1 MTLVHAAADNERL
14 PWLTDDVVP
23 ASRGNFA
30 KVAGLALAG
39 TIAVGGLSFWL
50 GMNAERFTGS
60 GEPVETTQPQARVLL
75 PEPVLPAPAP
85 APTLMPDEVV
95 PQVEPAP
102 VPPPVALPRAA
113 AVAPTRSVQRAPVR
127 RRVQI
132 RTATVN
138 DDNLRET
145 VKVQQEA
152 AKLAEKKAAANKAW
166 TPWESAGA
174 EGRMVRIGTYR
185 TRADAKRAWTKLVKL
200 YPGMKTLRAVT
211 NDIPSAR
218 NGRTYY
224 RLQFGTTSQ
233 AHSEVLCQR
242 MRTIG
247 QSCVVVDLSGARARN
262 QDDGQPV
269 GL

>member
-23 ASRGNFA
+23 ASRSNFA
-30 KVAGLALAG
+30 KVIALALAG

-50 GMNAERFTGS
+50 GMNAERFAGS
-60 GEPVETTQPQARVLL
+60 GDAVETQKPGATVRLPQAVQ
-75 PEPVLPAPAP
+75 PAPA
-85 APTLMPDEVV
+85 AEEAL

-113 AVAPTRSVQRAPVR
+113 EVAPARTIQRTPVR

-145 VKVQQEA
+145 VKVQEVP
-152 AKLAEKKAAANKAW
+152 AKPVEKKATDKAW

-185 TRADAKRAWTKLVKL
+185 TRSDAKRAWTKLVKL

>member
-14 PWLTDDVVP
+14 PWLTDDVAP
-23 ASRGNFA
+23 ASRSKFA
-30 KVAGLALAG
+30 KVVALALAG
-39 TIAVGGLSFWL
+39 TVAVGGLSFWL
-50 GMNAERFTGS
+50 GMNAERFSGS
-60 GEPVETTQPQARVLL
+60 GDAVETTQPGATVRLPQAVQ
-75 PEPVLPAPAP
+75 PAPAP
-85 APTLMPDEVV
+85 EETL

-113 AVAPTRSVQRAPVR
+113 EVAPARTVQRAPVR

-145 VKVQQEA
+145 VKVQQEPA
-152 AKLAEKKAAANKAW
+152 AKPADKPATNKAW
-166 TPWESAGA
+166 TPWTSAGA

-185 TRADAKRAWTKLVKL
+185 TRSDAKRAWTKLVKL

-247 QSCVVVDLSGARARN
+247 QSCVVVDLNGARARN

>member
-1 MTLVHAAADNERL
+1 MTLVHAATDTDRL
-14 PWLTDDVVP
+14 PWLTDDVP
-23 ASRGNFA
+23 ARSRGGIA
-30 KVAGLALAG
+30 GWLGWAVAG
-39 TIAVGGLSFWL
+39 TMAVGGLSFWL
-50 GMNAERFTGS
+50 GMNADRLS
-60 GEPVETTQPQARVLL
+60 APSEPVEVTQPDATVRL
-75 PEPVLPAPAP
+75 PQPAEVVPAPAQQPVMPEVQP
-85 APTLMPDEVV
+85 APM
-95 PQVEPAP
+95 A
-102 VPPPVALPRAA
+102 PPVTLPRGVEIAPSR
-113 AVAPTRSVQRAPVR
+113 VAPRKPVR

-145 VKVQQEA
+145 VKVQEDA
-152 AKLAEKKAAANKAW
+152 AKKVEPNKAW

-174 EGRMVRIGTYR
+174 EGRMVRIGTFR
-185 TRADAKRAWTKLVKL
+185 TRSDAKRAWTKLVKL

-218 NGRTYY
+218 NGQTYY

-242 MRTIG
+242 MKTIG
-247 QSCVVVDLSGARARN
+247 QSCIVVDLSGARARN

>member
-1 MTLVHAAADNERL
+1 MTGVHAVADNERL
-14 PWLTDDVVP
+14 PWLADDP
-23 ASRGNFA
+23 APRARTSYARFIGGA
-30 KVAGLALAG
+30 IAAIL
-39 TIAVGGLSFWL
+39 AVGGLSFWL
-50 GMNAERFTGS
+50 GMNADQFPLFG
-60 GEPVETTQPQARVLL
+60 GPVSVAQPEAPVASPQAARELAA
-75 PEPVLPAPAP
+75 PVQDAGPV
-85 APTLMPDEVV
+85 M
-95 PQVEPAP
+95 PQVEPSA
-102 VPPPVALPRAA
+102 VPPPVALPRAVDVTPA
-113 AVAPTRSVQRAPVR
+113 RVAPQRVVR

-132 RTATVN
+132 RTATVS

-145 VKVQQEA
+145 VKIQET
-152 AKLAEKKAAANKAW
+152 AKADEKKAAANTPW

-185 TRADAKRAWTKLVKL
+185 TRLDAKRAWAKLTKL
-200 YPGMKTLRAVT
+200 YPGMRGLRAVT
-211 NDIPSAR
+211 NDIPSMR

>member
-1 MTLVHAAADNERL
+1 MTLVHAATDTDRL
-14 PWLTDDVVP
+14 PWLTDDLP
-23 ASRGNFA
+23 MPSRGGI
-30 KVAGLALAG
+30 AGWLGWALAG
-39 TIAVGGLSFWL
+39 IMTIGGLSFWL
-50 GMNAERFTGS
+50 GLNADRFFGAAD
-60 GEPVETTQPQARVLL
+60 PVEVSQSDDTITLPQPAQV
-75 PEPVLPAPAP
+75 VPAPEQP
-85 APTLMPDEVV
+85 VMPE
-95 PQVEPAP
+95 VEPAP
-102 VPPPVALPRAA
+102 VPPPVTLPRSVEIAPA
-113 AVAPTRSVQRAPVR
+113 RVAPRRVVR

-145 VKVQQEA
+145 VKLQEEA
-152 AKLAEKKAAANKAW
+152 AKADAAKKTAVNKAW
-166 TPWESAGA
+166 NPWESSGA
-174 EGRMVRIGTYR
+174 EGRMVRIGTFR
-185 TRADAKRAWTKLVKL
+185 TRYEAKRAWAKLVKL

-218 NGRTYY
+218 NGTTYY

-242 MRTIG
+242 MKTIG
-247 QSCVVVDLSGARARN
+247 QSCVVVDLTGARARN

>member
-1 MTLVHAAADNERL
+1 MTLVHAATDTDRL
-14 PWLTDDVVP
+14 PWLTDDLP
-23 ASRGNFA
+23 PKSRG
-30 KVAGLALAG
+30 GIGGWLGWALAG
-39 TIAVGGLSFWL
+39 TMAVGGLSFWL
-50 GMNAERFTGS
+50 GMNADRFS
-60 GEPVETTQPQARVLL
+60 GATDPVEITQPDATVAAPQQELIV
-75 PEPVLPAPAP
+75 PAPEAQP
-85 APTLMPDEVV
+85 VM

-102 VPPPVALPRAA
+102 VPPPIALPRSVE
-113 AVAPTRSVQRAPVR
+113 VAPARVAPRRLVR
-127 RRVQI
+127 RQVQI

-145 VKVQQEA
+145 VKVQEDAAKAEA
-152 AKLAEKKAAANKAW
+152 AKKAAANKAW
-166 TPWESAGA
+166 NPWESAGA
-174 EGRMVRIGTYR
+174 EGRMVRIGTFR
-185 TRADAKRAWTKLVKL
+185 TRSDAKRAWTKLVKL

-242 MRTIG
+242 MKTIG
-247 QSCVVVDLSGARARN
+247 QSCVVVDLTGARARN

>member
-23 ASRGNFA
+23 TSRGGFA
-30 KVAGLALAG
+30 KIVAVALAG

-50 GMNAERFTGS
+50 GMNADRFAGS
-60 GEPVETTQPQARVLL
+60 DEAVPTTSPEATVRLPQVVPAPMPVEAL
-75 PEPVLPAPAP
+75 PEVA
-85 APTLMPDEVV
+85 
-95 PQVEPAP
+95 PAP
-102 VPPPVALPRAA
+102 VPPPVALPRAVE
-113 AVAPTRSVQRAPVR
+113 VAPVRTLQRTPVR

-145 VKVQQEA
+145 VKVQQA
-152 AKLAEKKAAANKAW
+152 PAKPVEKKATNKAW

-185 TRADAKRAWTKLVKL
+185 TRTDAKRAWAKLVKL
-200 YPGMKTLRAVT
+200 YPGMRGLRAVT
-211 NDIPSAR
+211 NDIPSLR

>member
-1 MTLVHAAADNERL
+1 MTLVHAATDNDRL
-14 PWLTDDVVP
+14 PWLADDPTTP
-23 ASRGNFA
+23 ARGGYSRLIAAG
-30 KVAGLALAG
+30 VAA
-39 TIAVGGLSFWL
+39 TVAVGALSFWL
-50 GMNAERFTGS
+50 GMNADRFPAFGDATETAVQP
-60 GEPVETTQPQARVLL
+60 EPAVQVAEMPRVAPA
-75 PEPVLPAPAP
+75 PEPV
-85 APTLMPDEVV
+85 M

-102 VPPPVALPRAA
+102 VPPPVALPRAVEA
-113 AVAPTRSVQRAPVR
+113 TPEPAVRRGPVR

-145 VKVQQEA
+145 VKIQEA
-152 AKLAEKKAAANKAW
+152 PPPKVEKAVSTKPW

-185 TRADAKRAWTKLVKL
+185 TRPEAKRAWTKLIKL
-200 YPGMKTLRAVT
+200 YPGMRGLRAVT
-211 NDIPSAR
+211 TDIPSMR

-242 MRTIG
+242 MKTIG

>member
-1 MTLVHAAADNERL
+1 MTLVHAATDTDRL
-14 PWLTDDVVP
+14 PWLTDDVP
-23 ASRGNFA
+23 ARTGGGIA
-30 KVAGLALAG
+30 PWLGWALAG
-39 TIAVGGLSFWL
+39 TMAIGGLSFWL
-50 GMNAERFTGS
+50 GMNADRFTGQAD
-60 GEPVETTQPQARVLL
+60 PVDVAQPVPTVTLPQAAEPA
-75 PEPVLPAPAP
+75 PEPQPV
-85 APTLMPDEVV
+85 M

-102 VPPPVALPRAA
+102 VPPPIALPRSAEVPRA
-113 AVAPTRSVQRAPVR
+113 RPAPRRLVR
-127 RRVQI
+127 RSVQI

-145 VKVQQEA
+145 VKVQEEA
-152 AKLAEKKAAANKAW
+152 AKADAARKAAASKPWN
-166 TPWESAGA
+166 PWESAGA
-174 EGRMVRIGTYR
+174 EGRMVRVGTYR
-185 TRADAKRAWTKLVKL
+185 TRYDAKLAWSKLVKL

-242 MRTIG
+242 MKTIG
-247 QSCVVVDLSGARARN
+247 QSCVVVDLNGARARN

>member
-14 PWLTDDVVP
+14 PWLTDDEVP
-23 ASRGNFA
+23 ASRGGFA
-30 KVAGLALAG
+30 KVIGLALAG
-39 TIAVGGLSFWL
+39 TVAVGGLSFWL
-50 GMNAERFTGS
+50 GMNADRFAGS
-60 GEPVETTQPQARVLL
+60 GEPIEAPQPDTTVRLPQAVQT
-75 PEPVLPAPAP
+75 PPVPVQAL
-85 APTLMPDEVV
+85 

-113 AVAPTRSVQRAPVR
+113 EVAPARTVQRRPVR

-145 VKVQQEA
+145 VKIQQEP
-152 AKLAEKKAAANKAW
+152 AKPAEKTVTNKPW
-166 TPWESAGA
+166 TPWESTGA
-174 EGRMVRIGTYR
+174 EGRMVRVGTYR
-185 TRADAKRAWTKLVKL
+185 TRADAKRAWSKLVKL

-211 NDIPSAR
+211 NDIPSLR

-242 MRTIG
+242 MKTIG
-247 QSCVVVDLSGARARN
+247 QSCVVVDLNGARARN